1 MESRL
6 PPWFKQRGADPKVML
21 PIEGLLDRLN
31 LHTICKSALCPNIAD
46 CFSRKT
52 ATFLILGDVCTRHCT
67 VCAVKKG
74 RPLPIDDKEPQH
86 LAEAADKLNLNY
98 VVITSTT
105 RDDLP
110 DGGASHFI
118 KTIRMI
124 HERRPGTYVEVLI
137 PDFLG
142 SSEAIRALVKSQPEV
157 INHNLETVPRLY
169 PQVRPEADYS
179 RSLSLLSSVKKLN
192 PKIVT
197 KSGLMLGLGEETDEV
212 LEVMKDLRK
221 ANCDLLTLGQYLQP
235 SPRHLPVARYIS
247 PEEFHELGVTAR
259 KMGFAEAASMPL
271 VRSSFRAAELYRKA
285 RTAKTAEL

>member
-1 MESRL
+1 MGDRL
-6 PPWFKQRGADPKVML
+6 PSWFKQRRAEPEVML

-31 LHTICKSALCPNIAD
+31 LNTVCKSALCPNITD

-52 ATFLILGDVCTRHCT
+52 ATFLILGDICTRHCNF
-67 VCAVKKG
+67 CAVKKG
-74 RPLPIDDKEPQH
+74 CPLPVDDKEPQH
-86 LAEAADKLNLNY
+86 LAEAVDRLNLNY

-110 DGGASHFI
+110 DGGVSQFI
-118 KTIRMI
+118 KAIRML
-124 HERRPGTYVEVLI
+124 HKQRPGTYVEVLI

-142 SSEAIRALVKSQPEV
+142 SSEAIRTLVESHPEV

-169 PQVRPEADYS
+169 PKVRPEAGYS
-179 RSLSLLSSVKKLN
+179 RSLDLLSSVKKLN

-197 KSGLMLGLGEETDEV
+197 KSGLMLGLGEETEEV
-212 LEVMKDLRK
+212 LEVMKDLRN

-235 SPRHLPVARYIS
+235 SARHLPVARYIS
-247 PEEFHELGVTAR
+247 PEEFHELGVTA
-259 KMGFAEAASMPL
+259 KEMGFVEAASMPL

-285 RTAKTAEL
+285 KTSKIAAQ

>member
-1 MESRL
+1 
-6 PPWFKQRGADPKVML
+6 
-21 PIEGLLDRLN
+21 
-31 LHTICKSALCPNIAD
+31 
-46 CFSRKT
+46 
-52 ATFLILGDVCTRHCT
+52 
-67 VCAVKKG
+67 VKKG
-74 RPLPIDDKEPQH
+74 HPLPIDDKEPQH

-118 KTIRMI
+118 KTIHML
-124 HERRPGTYVEVLI
+124 HERRPGAYVEVLI

-197 KSGLMLGLGEETDEV
+197 KSGLMLGLGEETDEI

-235 SPRHLPVARYIS
+235 SPQHLPVARYIS
-247 PEEFHELGVTAR
+247 PEEFRELGVTAR
-259 KMGFAEAASMPL
+259 KMGFADAASMPL

-285 RTAKTAEL
+285 RTAKTAG

>member
-1 MESRL
+1 
-6 PPWFKQRGADPKVML
+6 V
-21 PIEGLLDRLN
+21 
-31 LHTICKSALCPNIAD
+31 
-46 CFSRKT
+46 
-52 ATFLILGDVCTRHCT
+52 
-67 VCAVKKG
+67 
-74 RPLPIDDKEPQH
+74 DDKEPQH
-86 LAEAADKLNLNY
+86 LAEAVDRLNLNY

-110 DGGASHFI
+110 DGGVSHFI
-118 KTIRMI
+118 KTIRTL
-124 HERRPGTYVEVLI
+124 HRERSGTYVEVLI

-142 SSEAIRALVKSQPEV
+142 SSEAIRALVESQPEV

-179 RSLSLLSSVKKLN
+179 RSLNLLSTVKKLN

-235 SPRHLPVARYIS
+235 SPEHLPVARYV
-247 PEEFHELGVTAR
+247 PPKEFHQLGVTAK
-259 KMGFAEAASMPL
+259 KMGFAEAASTPL

-285 RTAKTAEL
+285 KNAKITEQ